1 MKIIIAALAAAALA
15 VAGTAW
21 AEDIEVVEESYP
33 PHEVDKH
40 EGDGMTPALSEKAQE
55 LPAGT
60 KVAVLEV
67 DAGTIEIQLFPDEAP
82 ATAANFINLVED
94 GFYDGITFHRVVPDF
109 VIQAGDAS
117 LIGRENPDITLVTEG
132 DARKCVRGAISM
144 ARGYNQMTKEYL
156 DTSPTQFF
164 ILKKDS
170 PHLDPDFC
178 VFGEVVTGMDAVD
191 KTAQGDTIKSAVVV
205 TVGED

>member
-1 MKIIIAALAAAALA
+1 MIIAALAAAALV
-15 VAGTAW
+15 VAGAAW
-21 AEDIEVVEESYP
+21 AEETYP

-40 EGDGMTPALSEKAQE
+40 EGDGMTPALSEKTLE

-60 KVAVLEV
+60 KVAVLDV
-67 DAGTIEIQLFPDEAP
+67 DAGTIEVRLFPDEAP
-82 ATAANFINLVED
+82 ATAANFIELVES

-117 LIGRENPDITLVTEG
+117 LVGRENPDITLITESEG

-144 ARGYNQMTKEYL
+144 ARGYDPMSKKYL
-156 DTSPTQFF
+156 ATSPTQFF
-164 ILKKDS
+164 ILMKDS

-178 VFGEVVTGMDAVD
+178 VFGHVVAGMDVVD
-191 KTAQGDTIKSAVVV
+191 KTQQGDTIKSAVIV
-205 TVGED
+205 TVGEN